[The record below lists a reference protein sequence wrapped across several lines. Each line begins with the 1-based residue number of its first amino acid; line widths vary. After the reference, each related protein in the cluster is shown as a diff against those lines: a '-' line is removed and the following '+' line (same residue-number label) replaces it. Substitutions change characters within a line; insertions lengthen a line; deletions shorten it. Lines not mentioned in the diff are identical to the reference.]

1 MNKPHPIKNA
11 VDNVLTGKPDSHV
24 NEIHATDGVVL
35 TRGCDIKPE
44 PIRWLWKHWLA
55 IGKFHLLAGQPGQG
69 KTTLAMALI
78 ASLTSGGRWPDRSRC
93 EPGSAVIWTGEDD
106 PSDTL
111 APRLIAMGADMN
123 RVYFVTGMRV
133 NGEVCPFSP
142 ARDMATLAE
151 KARSIGDVRLLLLDP
166 VVSAVSGDGNTNTE
180 VRRSLQPIVD
190 LANEIGA
197 VAIGI
202 THLSKGTAG
211 RDPTERV
218 NGSIGFTAVARVVML
233 AAKLKDD
240 DGKQK
245 RILIRSKSNV
255 GPDDGGFE
263 YFIEQVEAL
272 PGIEASSIQ
281 WGQAID
287 GTARELLAEAEQEKP
302 ADDAGTNDADDALKR
317 ILSRDMVPSKQAEDL
332 MKEAGFTPKQTRN
345 ARLRLNVD
353 IKRTGFGGETKSYWK
368 LPNSV
373 VLPEDDATGDT
384 DQNSQL
390 CPLVPTHAH
399 KNSGQNWAELGTSGE
414 TAFIEDAKY
423 SQLGDKS

>member
-1 MNKPHPIKNA
+1 MNKPHRIKEA
-11 VDNVLTGKPDSHV
+11 LDNVLSGKTDGSV
-24 NEIHATDGVVL
+24 NEILVADGVVL
-35 TRGCDIKPE
+35 TRGCDIKLE

-55 IGKFHLLAGQPGQG
+55 VGKFHLLAGQPGQG

-78 ASLTSGGRWPDRSRC
+78 ASLTSGGKWPDGTRC
-93 EPGSAVIWTGEDD
+93 EVGSALIWTGEDD
-106 PSDTL
+106 PADTL
-111 APRLIAMGADMN
+111 APRLTAMDADMSK
-123 RVYFVTGMRV
+123 VYFITGMRA
-133 NGEVCPFSP
+133 NGEVNGFNPQ
-142 ARDMATLAE
+142 RDMAALAE
-151 KARSIGDVRLLLLDP
+151 KARSIGDVRILLLDP
-166 VVSAVSGDGNTNTE
+166 VVGAVTGDGNTNTE

-190 LANEIGA
+190 LAAEIGA

-240 DGKQK
+240 EGKQK

-263 YFIEQVEAL
+263 YFIEQVEVQ

-302 ADDAGTNDADDALKR
+302 PEDAGTNDADDALTR

-332 MKEAGFTPKQTRN
+332 MRDAGFSPKQTRN
-345 ARLRLNVD
+345 ARERLG
-353 IKRTGFGGETKSYWK
+353 IKPIRTGFAGTMKSYWK
-368 LPNSV
+368 LPDSV
-373 VLPEDDATGDT
+373 QIPEDDPETVSDEKT
-384 DQNSQL
+384 QS
-390 CPLVPTHAH
+390 CPFVPIDAH
-399 KNSGQNWAELGTSGE
+399 KKSGHLWARMGANGE
-414 TAFIEDAKY
+414 NDEIEDAIY
-423 SQLGDKS
+423 SQKGGAV